1 MALTDR
7 QERFCQEYI
16 IDANATQAAIR
27 AGYCEKTAR
36 STGSRLLT
44 KADIR
49 ARIDELMAE
58 IKSQKIAD
66 ATEVQEYLT
75 GCIRGTADEEV
86 VVVEGVGDGC
96 SEAKTMVKKMAGRE
110 RVKAAEL
117 LGKMHGMFTERVA
130 VMEEQQVIVLGKSE
144 EAEHG

>member
-27 AGYCEKTAR
+27 AGYSERTAGR
-36 STGSRLLT
+36 TAHQNL
-44 KADIR
+44 KKPDVR
-49 ARIDELMAE
+49 ARVDELMAE
-58 IKSQKIAD
+58 IRSQKIAD
-66 ATEVQEYLT
+66 ATEMQEYLT

-96 SEAKTMVKKMAGRE
+96 SNAKTMVKKMAGRE

-117 LGKMHGMFTERVA
+117 LGKMHGIFTDKLV
-130 VMEEQQVIVLGKSE
+130 VQEECPVIVYRRE
-144 EAEHG
+144 DED